1 MLTDED
7 ICLDMKK
14 IKDLKWEEFALL
26 ELFIPRKGNQKNMN
40 ALEKGETPIVS
51 AKKVDNGFKGFY
63 HVGDNEIFVGNC
75 ITLNN
80 DGDGGAGL
88 AYYQPSSFALD
99 THVTALYPKV
109 EMTRESMLF
118 ISSCISRQSES
129 FGHGHS
135 INSERLKQMT
145 VMLPAVAKHAPDY
158 GFMEE
163 YMKKI
168 EEKMLIRYKKYLS
181 DSEISNQRK
190 LKSTSWGE
198 VKMTNLFDIF
208 SGVRLTKQDQKPG
221 KKPFIGS
228 TDNNNG
234 ITAFCSNSNAS
245 EDKNVLGVNYNG
257 SVVENFYHPYNA
269 LFSDDV
275 KRFHLKKHIGNK
287 YIYLYLKDCILKQQ
301 VKYQY
306 GYKFNE
312 QRIKKQI
319 IMVPITSNG
328 APNYAYM
335 ENYMRNKEQLLL
347 NRYIDKRLKSL
358 QEV

>member
-1 MLTDED
+1 MDED
-7 ICLDMKK
+7 ICLAMKK
-14 IKDLKWEEFALL
+14 IKDLKWEEFSLL
-26 ELFIPRKGNQKNMN
+26 ELFVPRKGNQKNMN
-40 ALEKGETPIVS
+40 ALEEGETPLVS
-51 AKKVDNGFKGFY
+51 AKKVDNGFKGFFN
-63 HVGDNEIFVGNC
+63 VGNNEIFVGDC

-88 AYYQPSSFALD
+88 AYYQPSPFALD
-99 THVTALYPKV
+99 THVTALYPK
-109 EMTRESMLF
+109 EKMSRESKLF
-118 ISSCISRQSES
+118 ISSCISRQSVL

-145 VMLPAVAKHAPDY
+145 VMLPTVGKHTPDY
-158 GFMEE
+158 SFMEE

-168 EEKMLIRYKKYLS
+168 EEKLLIRYKKYLS
-181 DSEISNQRK
+181 SKEISSRRK
-190 LKSTSWGE
+190 CNNTKWGE
-198 VKMTNLFDIF
+198 IKMTNLFDIF
-208 SGVRLTKQDQKPG
+208 PGVRLTKQDQRSG

-234 ITAFCSNSNAS
+234 ITAFCGNTNVS

-275 KRFHLKKHIGNK
+275 KRFHLKNHTGNK
-287 YIYLYLKDCILKQQ
+287 YIYLYLKNCILKQQ

-312 QRIKKQI
+312 QRMKKQV

-328 APNYAYM
+328 VPNFAYM
-335 ENYMRNKEQLLL
+335 ENYMMNKEQLLM

-358 QEV
+358 QEG

>member
-1 MLTDED
+1 
-7 ICLDMKK
+7 MKK
-14 IKDLKWEEFALL
+14 IKDLKWEEFSLL
-26 ELFIPRKGNQKNMN
+26 DLFVPKKGNQKNMN
-40 ALEKGETPIVS
+40 SLEEGEIPLVS

-63 HVGDNEIFVGNC
+63 HVNDKEIFVGGC

-88 AYYQPSSFALD
+88 AYYQPSPFALD
-99 THVTALYPKV
+99 THVTALYPK
-109 EMTRESMLF
+109 EKMSREAMLF
-118 ISSCISRQSES
+118 ISSCISRQSVL

-163 YMKKI
+163 YMKKT

-181 DSEISNQRK
+181 NKK
-190 LKSTSWGE
+190 LSSRLKLINTEWGE
-198 VKMTNLFDIF
+198 IKITNLFDIF
-208 SGVRLTKQDQKPG
+208 PGVRLTKQDQKPG

-234 ITAFCSNSNAS
+234 ITAFCCNTNAS

-275 KRFHLKKHIGNK
+275 KRFHLKNHIGNK

-301 VKYQY
+301 EKYQY

-312 QRIKKQI
+312 QRMKKQV
-319 IMVPITSNG
+319 IMIPVTSKRT
-328 APNYAYM
+328 PNFAYM

-347 NRYIDKRLKSL
+347 NRYINKRLKLL